1 MRPSMR
7 SVLLLVLV
15 TASHAIADDSHGSLH
30 PTSTDDGHGQD
41 PSVTSRDSGNYIQP
55 KSKSYV
61 TLHLSPLLPIPSALY
76 HLLFY
81 LPLIF
86 THALEI
92 NSIHLKLSS
101 PAVLHLHAGAIAGIV
116 LGLIAVLFGALAII
130 YFLKR
135 APNNPTKPASPARS
149 PSYTPEPAH
158 ADLERG
164 DDDGLPG
171 YAAAQRGRSA
181 ETAQVP
187 GPASSTPSLHPGP
200 YPPTAFPAQSSASLH
215 ASRRARS
222 GTVQSAEQGRRVAG
236 GPNTRVGVRPGT
248 AASQVSLL
256 SDASHAHPRSR
267 APILDAA
274 DRAFVERLPAL
285 DLPAPEIA
293 RIVALLALGGGHAL
307 PSEKPLPETLLA
319 SIPDVGAADVW
330 VLQRLWACDVG
341 VAELSRVVEVL
352 REQAGTQAGV
362 VGAGIAAPPGYVP

>member
-30 PTSTDDGHGQD
+30 PTSTDDGHSQD

-55 KSKSYV
+55 KSKS
-61 TLHLSPLLPIPSALY
+61 
-76 HLLFY
+76 
-81 LPLIF
+81 
-86 THALEI
+86 
-92 NSIHLKLSS
+92 
-101 PAVLHLHAGAIAGIV
+101 HAGAIAGIV
-116 LGLIAVLFGALAII
+116 LGLIAVLFGALALI

-164 DDDGLPG
+164 ADDDDGLPG

-274 DRAFVERLPAL
+274 DRAFVERLPVL
-285 DLPAPEIA
+285 DIPAPEIA

-352 REQAGTQAGV
+352 REQAGTQGGV
-362 VGAGIAAPPGYVP
+362 VAAGIAAPPGYVP